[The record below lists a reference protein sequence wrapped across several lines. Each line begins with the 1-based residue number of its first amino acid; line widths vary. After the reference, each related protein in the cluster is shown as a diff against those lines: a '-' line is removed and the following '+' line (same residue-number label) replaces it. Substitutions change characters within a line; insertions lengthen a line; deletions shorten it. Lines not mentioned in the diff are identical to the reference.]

1 MFVFQLAVLFV
12 LTIIGLFSEPEGGS
26 ILDLICIILILVF
39 GVPHGAL
46 DHKIHLTINQ
56 NTSLK
61 AFLFK
66 YLLVGGFYAI
76 WWALH
81 AKSAI
86 WFFILISAYHFG
98 QETFESYNLKSGR
111 VSRLLMGGFLIIG
124 SLLFH
129 YEETLQFITTLGPG
143 IIPLIQTD
151 TSIFTA
157 SLLSFINLTFLVIS
171 FFKTSEKE
179 KHIKL
184 ILFCVLY
191 VLININYSLLVSFTI
206 YFIFFHSLNAFK
218 HQYEWLKENYSSYNM
233 RKFFANLSGFS
244 LLAII
249 GIVFILL
256 LFNLE
261 SMPKMITYF
270 FTLISIITLPHVIT
284 FDEFYRKRSDVNQN
298 Y

>member
-1 MFVFQLAVLFV
+1 MFIFQLAVLFV
-12 LTIIGLFSEPEGGS
+12 LIIIGLFSEPERGS

-46 DHKIHLTINQ
+46 DHKIHLTVNQ

-76 WWALH
+76 WWILH
-81 AKSAI
+81 PKSAI
-86 WFFILISAYHFG
+86 WFFILISSYHFG
-98 QETFESYNLKSGR
+98 QETFESYNLKAGWVGR
-111 VSRLLMGGFLIIG
+111 FLTGGFLVIG

-129 YEETLQFITTLGPG
+129 YEETIQFITTIGSG
-143 IIPLIQTD
+143 IIPFIQTD
-151 TSIFTA
+151 TSIFIA
-157 SLLSFINLTFLVIS
+157 LLLTLINLTFLAIL

-179 KHIKL
+179 KYIKL
-184 ILFCVLY
+184 ILFCALY

-218 HQYEWLKENYSSYNM
+218 HQYEWLKKQYSSYNI

-249 GIVFILL
+249 GIVLILL

-270 FTLISIITLPHVIT
+270 FMLISIITLPHVIT